1 MNEEIRRIRNELE
14 LNVDERTKSTGQR
27 YFKET
32 VRLYGVGSA
41 LVRRI
46 ASDSFQSVASRSK
59 ADIFRLCEVLWISG
73 MLEESFI
80 ACEWSYRM
88 RSLYTPEDIL
98 VFEKWIDT
106 WVDNWA
112 SCDTLCNHSVGSLV
126 VRYPENILAL
136 KQWTCSDN
144 RWKRRAAA
152 VSLVVPARK
161 GAFLDKILEIASLLL
176 EDSDDLV
183 RKGYGWML
191 KEASRTHQDEVFA
204 FVMQHKAS
212 MPRTALRYAIEKMPP
227 ERKQLAMEK

>member
-1 MNEEIRRIRNELE
+1 MTEEIRLIRKNLE
-14 LNVDERTKSTGQR
+14 LNVDELTKSTGQH

-32 VRLYGVGSA
+32 VRLYGVGTA
-41 LVRRI
+41 LVKKI
-46 ASDSFQSVASRSK
+46 AVDSFQTIKSKSK
-59 ADIFRLCEVLWISG
+59 ADIFALCEELWSSG

-80 ACEWSYRM
+80 ACEWAYRL
-88 RSLYTPEDIL
+88 RSFYTPQDIQ
-98 VFEKWIDT
+98 VFEKWIDN

-126 VRYPENILAL
+126 AGYPQNCAVL
-136 KQWTCSDN
+136 KRWTCSGN

-161 GAFLDKILEIASLLL
+161 GAFLEECLEIASLLL
-176 EDSDDLV
+176 EDGDDLV

-204 FVMQHKAS
+204 FVIQHKAR

-227 ERKQLAMEK
+227 ERKRLAMEK

>member
-1 MNEEIRRIRNELE
+1 MAEEIRLIRKRLE
-14 LNVDERTKSTGQR
+14 SNVDELTKSTAQR

-41 LVRRI
+41 LVGKI
-46 ASDSFQSVASRSK
+46 AADSFQSMESKSK
-59 ADIFRLCEVLWISG
+59 AEIFALCEELWTSG

-80 ACEWSYRM
+80 ACEWSYRL
-88 RSLYTPEDIL
+88 RSFYSPEDIH
-98 VFEKWIDT
+98 VFERWIDN

-126 VRYPENILAL
+126 EGFPQNCAVL
-136 KQWTCSDN
+136 KQWTCSGN

-161 GAFLDKILEIASLLL
+161 GAFLGECLEIASLLL
-176 EDSDDLV
+176 EDDDDLV

-204 FVMQHKAS
+204 FVMQHKAR

-227 ERKQLAMEK
+227 EMKRLAMEK